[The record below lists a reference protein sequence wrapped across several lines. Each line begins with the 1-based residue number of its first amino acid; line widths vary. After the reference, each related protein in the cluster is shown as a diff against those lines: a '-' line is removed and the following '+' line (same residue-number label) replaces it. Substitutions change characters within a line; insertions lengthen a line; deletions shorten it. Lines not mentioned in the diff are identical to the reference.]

1 VVSKIEIGYEIMD
14 NVVVR
19 KYFVNYEYVVLCD
32 IPCLDLNGLSE
43 SEIENALVEL
53 YNAVKDYGVEIG
65 LWSDVYV
72 FDIPYNCI
80 LMSTKSI
87 PRKVIKIA
95 IDTLRAF
102 CNKVMVHG

>member
-1 VVSKIEIGYEIMD
+1 MAKIEMGYELMD

-19 KYFVNYEYVVLCD
+19 KYFVDYEYVVLCN
-32 IPCLDLNGLSE
+32 IPCLDLNGMSE
-43 SEIENALVEL
+43 SEIEDALIALFRATE
-53 YNAVKDYGVEIG
+53 KYGVESG

-80 LMSTKSI
+80 LMSTRPI
-87 PRKVIKIA
+87 PRKVVQKA

-102 CNKVMVHG
+102 CNKVVVHG

>member
-1 VVSKIEIGYEIMD
+1 MVSKIEIGYEIMD

-80 LMSTKSI
+80 LMSTKFI